1 MKIKANLILPDT
13 GELMKSVGL
22 NEGGKVQK
30 YIDNFVISKCQPY
43 LPNNG
48 NNHLYQSSINSTK
61 LGNGLV
67 IWNTPDANY
76 LYEGK
81 LMVDPIAKVGSF
93 PIRNGKISFDDKD
106 GPIEKFVSRK
116 GYPKIMDPRQRDLA
130 NVRNEKDHWFDR
142 MIDNEMDKLLN
153 GVQNI
158 VNGGKNE

>member
-30 YIDNFVISKCQPY
+30 YIDGFIFDHSEPY
-43 LPNNG
+43 LPG
-48 NNHLYQSSINSTK
+48 YHLYRDSKNANK
-61 LGNGLV
+61 PGNGEV

-81 LMVDPIAKVGSF
+81 LMVDPIAKVGAF

>member
-1 MKIKANLILPDT
+1 
-13 GELMKSVGL
+13 
-22 NEGGKVQK
+22 
-30 YIDNFVISKCQPY
+30 
-43 LPNNG
+43 
-48 NNHLYQSSINSTK
+48 
-61 LGNGLV
+61 
-67 IWNTPDANY
+67 
-76 LYEGK
+76 
-81 LMVDPIAKVGSF
+81 MVDPIAKVGAF